1 MRARRLSNR
10 VQIWQTESVSDGF
23 GGNTNKD
30 YQLTDSWAEVK
41 TLGNSSKYSK
51 SVENFG
57 LTDRFN
63 SIVVTMRK
71 RNDIEYNSINQYLV
85 FKGVEYIIQ
94 SQPANVDFRDDSI
107 VLIATRQSIKEV
119 PNLDPI
125 GRELLFIRIKT
136 EYALRVANDG
146 GVIEDETCLNEYIY
160 DLLGTMSNE
169 RLATI
174 ITDAYAFRTTI
185 KNSGVIEDKPCVYD
199 YVLNM
204 L

>member
-57 LTDRFN
+57 ITDRFN

-71 RNDIEYNSINQYLV
+71 RNDISYNSINQYLV
-85 FKGVEYIIQ
+85 FKGISYIFQ

-125 GRELLFIRIKT
+125 GRDLLFIRIRD
-136 EYALRVANDG
+136 EYVLRGVNDG
-146 GVIEDETCLNEYIY
+146 GVLDNKTCLDNYIY
-160 DLLGTMSNE
+160 DLLGSMSNE

-174 ITDAYAFRTTI
+174 ITDDYTFRGTI
-185 KNSGVIEDKPCVYD
+185 KNSGVLEDRVCVYD
-199 YVLNM
+199 YVLNT